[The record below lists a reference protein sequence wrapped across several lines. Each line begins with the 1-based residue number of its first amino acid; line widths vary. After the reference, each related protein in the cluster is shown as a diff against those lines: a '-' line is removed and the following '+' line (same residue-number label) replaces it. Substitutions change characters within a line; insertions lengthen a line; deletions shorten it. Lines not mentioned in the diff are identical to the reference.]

1 MMHRLEVGMNNR
13 KLMFSLAALVVA
25 GVGLAGCDDS
35 SSSSGGSGK
44 PGAVACGDVAECV
57 EGYCQDGVCTQTCD
71 EIGGCSD
78 EARCNDVATCHKDK
92 TCKDV
97 GTCTYECGKT
107 ANSCQWAVCASHA
120 RCANSQTCE
129 KDKLDPY
136 GDFDG
141 DGILNHIELNSSF
154 LDPCSADTDGDT
166 IPDNLEDLNG
176 NGIFEPWLGETDP
189 NDSNSKPTTEG
200 VGLINSVCSMDAQG
214 TVTTETMKTFNIA
227 VPKGIG
233 GADMVKTEATDDIVR
248 YDDEGGIAMV
258 FGSTGGNSFTAKTLF
273 KSAQEYES
281 QAIVS
286 FVEASNFTSAVPLTS
301 WKETGYLKGY
311 DASRLQVVPD
321 HEVSRYIYRVSLQAG
336 TSIQKLRDAIA
347 NALNLTDATIAAS
360 ADVTTCEPDGGDVSS
375 ATVYMARSTYQE
387 NGKSI
392 TVYSVAVAC
401 SEKANDNVVNA
412 RMTDIMTG
420 THVAPI
426 GLDSATRGY
435 NVLNTIKCQQADFGD
450 SSSKVDF
457 IWVVDNSGSM
467 EDELDNLAETAAT
480 FMNKLKRSKIDYRIG
495 VAGTDSYVL
504 DEWIYEEGKGLGD
517 KDGWHI
523 NPFTSNSG
531 EEYPNE
537 LVNPSAYYT
546 YSGLR
551 KPFVQK
557 NAMMTP
563 AQAQGHMTLPTCAD
577 TQFACLVKAVS
588 GGTCNKGKGKNL
600 CGLGHEDGLKSG
612 LIVLDRL
619 SLDVSK
625 PYEEYEKVA
634 TEADFPEIDK
644 EAEGGAEALKK
655 AVDEENAKRKEQR
668 RKSNS
673 IFDRSNAQSKTCKSA
688 EDLAQPACQQALAG
702 QMLRDDALHYVIW
715 VSDEESRQFKEP
727 VREGDGLIAS
737 SVNLRGCLT
746 GYKLENE
753 GFADE
758 TITEETFK
766 FDNPDLSKLVY
777 SMYTGSYE
785 GNDPNKCNP
794 SMKNSFKEAD
804 GKYIIT
810 EDSTLADIHE
820 QNPAFYDMLMYYIKE
835 YHKYAG
841 QAGVAGFALVG
852 DIGKENGGFCAEL
865 GDNPGDKTGANYG
878 LGYIMMAKYL
888 SKLTPDG
895 ANDGKGGGY
904 ASICSENYSD
914 TVDAIFQ
921 DVLGRLSRHGLEG
934 YPVAST
940 IRVAIVKQ
948 GSDTATELTRGKDW
962 SYDASQ
968 NTITFS
974 YTNGESTDKI
984 AISYVLWQKTEG

>member
-44 PGAVACGDVAECV
+44 PGAVECGDVAKCV
-57 EGYCQDGVCTQTCD
+57 EGHCQDGVCTQTCD

-141 DGILNHIELNSSF
+141 DGILNHIELNSTI
-154 LDPCSADTDGDT
+154 LDPCNADTDGDT

-200 VGLINSVCSMDAQG
+200 VGLIKSVCSMDAQG

-248 YDDEGGIAMV
+248 YDDKGGIAMV

-273 KSAQEYES
+273 KSAGEYES

-311 DASRLQVVPD
+311 DAARLQVVPD

-347 NALNLTDATIAAS
+347 NALNLTDATITAS
-360 ADVTTCEPDGGDVSS
+360 ADVTTCDAEGGDVSS

-467 EDELDNLAETAAT
+467 EDELVNLAETAAT
-480 FMNKLKRSKIDYRIG
+480 FMSKLQRSKIDYRIG

-504 DEWIYEEGKGLGD
+504 DEWIYEKNKGLGN
-517 KDGWHI
+517 GNWHI
-523 NPFTSNSG
+523 NPFTANDG
-531 EEYPNE
+531 GAYPDD
-537 LVNPSAYYT
+537 LVNTSAYYT

-551 KPFVQK
+551 RPFDGK
-557 NAMMTP
+557 TPMMTP
-563 AQAQGHMTLPTCAD
+563 TQAQRPLTMATCGD
-577 TQFACLVKAVS
+577 RHFACLVKAVA
-588 GGTCNKGKGKNL
+588 GGTCKNGKNL

-612 LIVLDRL
+612 LLVLDRL

-634 TEADFPEIDK
+634 NAVDFPEIDTD
-644 EAEGGAEALKK
+644 AEGGEDALKK
-655 AVDEENAKRKEQR
+655 AIDNENAKRKEQR

-673 IFDRSNAQSKTCKSA
+673 IFERSTTGSTICKSA
-688 EDLAQPACQQALAG
+688 EEFAKPACQQALAG
-702 QMLRDDALHYVIW
+702 QMLRDDALHYIIW

-727 VREGDGLIAS
+727 VKGDLIS
-737 SVNLRGCLT
+737 TGDNLRGCLT
-746 GYKLENE
+746 GYKLVNN

-777 SMYTGSYE
+777 SMYTGSYA
-785 GNDPNKCNP
+785 GNDANKCNP
-794 SMKNSFKEAD
+794 SMKNSFKDAD

-820 QNPAFYDMLMYYIKE
+820 KNPAFYDMLMYYIKE

-841 QAGVAGFALVG
+841 QGGVAGFALVG
-852 DIGKENGGFCAEL
+852 DIGEENGGFCQQL
-865 GDNPGDKTGANYG
+865 DSTNTDSVDGADYG

-895 ANDGKGGGY
+895 SNDGKGGGY
-904 ASICSENYSD
+904 ASICSKNYSD
-914 TVDAIFQ
+914 TVDSIFQ

-974 YTNGESTDKI
+974 YSNGESTDKI